1 MGVYVDR
8 HYRRGGFREDCTRTS
23 ECLTAATS
31 AERQSCLNVSSSAL
45 LQWHSVRRGSGPP
58 LLLVHGLG
66 GSRRSW
72 RLIIDALAAQR
83 EVIAIDLP
91 GFGCTPALSG
101 DASIRR
107 LADALT
113 QYLQANGLIGI
124 DAVGS
129 GMGAR
134 LLLEL
139 ASRGDVLGTVI
150 ALAPS
155 GFSAGWERAAYFVS
169 TLLFNRLLRLI
180 PSAMPFIAGHAWAR
194 ALLLAQFS
202 AHPSRLP
209 AQLVLEELRSR
220 TGSTSFDKLLFDL
233 TFGDRAPSAARGSM
247 RSELIIGW
255 GRYDRVCLPGQ
266 AKRTQSAFPDAQLHW
281 FAGSGHYP
289 QWDTPEQIVRLIL
302 EHSPGRSLALAPPA
316 QPRVAPTF
324 HSMLDKSA
332 GLAAAHPPPSAL

>member
-1 MGVYVDR
+1 M
-8 HYRRGGFREDCTRTS
+8 
-23 ECLTAATS
+23 AATS
-31 AERQSCLNVSSSAL
+31 AERQSCLSMSSSAL
-45 LQWHSVRRGSGPP
+45 LQWHSVRRGSGRP

-72 RLIIDALAAQR
+72 RLVIDALAAQR

-113 QYLQANGLIGI
+113 EYLQASGLIGI

-139 ASRGDVLGTVI
+139 ASRGGVVGAVV

-155 GFSAGWERAAYFVS
+155 GFAKGWERAVHFIS
-169 TLLFNRLLRLI
+169 TLLFNHLLRLMQ
-180 PSAMPFIAGHAWAR
+180 PVLPFIAGHAWAR
-194 ALLLAQFS
+194 ALLLAQLS
-202 AHPSRLP
+202 AHPARLP

-220 TGSTSFDKLLFDL
+220 TASTSLNKLLFDL
-233 TFGDRAPSAARGSM
+233 AFGEKAPGAAQGTM
-247 RSELIIGW
+247 RSELLIGW
-255 GRYDRVCLPGQ
+255 GRYDRVCLPRQ
-266 AKRTQSAFPDAQLHW
+266 AMRTLSAFPDAQLHW
-281 FAGSGHYP
+281 FADSGHYP
-289 QWDTPEQIVRLIL
+289 QWDTPQQIVRLIL
-302 EHSPGRSLALAPPA
+302 ERSPGLSLALAPPA
-316 QPRVAPTF
+316 APRVARSP
-324 HSMLDKSA
+324 HSIFDNSS
-332 GLAAAHPPPSAL
+332 GLVAPHPPPSAL

>member
-1 MGVYVDR
+1 M
-8 HYRRGGFREDCTRTS
+8 
-23 ECLTAATS
+23 
-31 AERQSCLNVSSSAL
+31 SSSAL
-45 LQWHSVRRGSGPP
+45 LQWHSVRRGSGRP

-72 RLIIDALAAQR
+72 RLVIDALAAQR

-101 DASIRR
+101 DASSRG

-113 QYLQANGLIGI
+113 QYLRANSLLGI

-139 ASRGDVLGTVI
+139 ASRGGVVGSVI

-155 GFSAGWERAAYFVS
+155 GFAQGWERIAYFLS
-169 TLLFNRLLRLI
+169 TLLFNQLLRLMQ
-180 PSAMPFIAGHAWAR
+180 SVVPFIAAHAWAR

-202 AHPSRLP
+202 AHAARLP

-220 TGSTSFDKLLFDL
+220 TTSTSFNKLLFDL
-233 TFGDRAPSAARGSM
+233 AFGERAPVTVQGSV
-247 RSELIIGW
+247 RSPLVIGW
-255 GRYDRVCLPGQ
+255 GRHDRVCVPGQ
-266 AKRTQSAFPDAQLHW
+266 AKRTLCAFPDAQLHW
-281 FAGSGHYP
+281 FADSGHYP
-289 QWDTPEQIVRLIL
+289 QWDMPQQIVRLIL
-302 EHSPGRSLALAPPA
+302 EHSPGLSLAVALSAA
-316 QPRVAPTF
+316 PRVARSH
-324 HSMLDKSA
+324 HSIFDNSS
-332 GLAAAHPPPSAL
+332 GLAAPHPPPSAL